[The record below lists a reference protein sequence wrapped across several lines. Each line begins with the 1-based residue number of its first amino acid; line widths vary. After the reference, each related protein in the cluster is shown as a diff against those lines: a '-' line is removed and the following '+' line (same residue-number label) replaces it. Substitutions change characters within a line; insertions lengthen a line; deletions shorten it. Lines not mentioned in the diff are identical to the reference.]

1 MKKINIKLF
10 TIIGVLLFSL
20 VSCSS
25 DDNDDSNNGQISIN
39 PPQWIQGKWL
49 QEDNSTVVG
58 YRFTSNDFITIVAN
72 VETSQREQLE
82 AFANSGQSVSATDSS
97 TDSTYS
103 VTINTIGGQSTIYN
117 FTKISDTEIS
127 NSQFDNLPIDVIF
140 TKQ

>member
-1 MKKINIKLF
+1 MKKLNLQVFAI
-10 TIIGVLLFSL
+10 TIILLFSL
-20 VSCSS
+20 ASCSS
-25 DDNDDSNNGQISIN
+25 NDDNSSNSQISIN

-58 YRFTSNDFITIVAN
+58 YRFTSNDFITIVTN

-82 AFANSGQSVSATDSS
+82 AFASSGQSVSANDSS
-97 TDSTYS
+97 TNSSYS

-127 NSQFDNLPIDVIF
+127 NSQFDGLPIDVIF

>member
-1 MKKINIKLF
+1 MKKLNLQVFAI
-10 TIIGVLLFSL
+10 TIILLFSL
-20 VSCSS
+20 ASCSS
-25 DDNDDSNNGQISIN
+25 DDDNSSNSQISIN

-58 YRFTSNDFITIVAN
+58 YRFTSNDFITIVTN

-82 AFANSGQSVSATDSS
+82 AFASSGQSVSANDSS
-97 TDSTYS
+97 TNSSYS
-103 VTINTIGGQSTIYN
+103 LTINTIGGQSTIYN

-127 NSQFDNLPIDVIF
+127 NSQFDGLPIDVIF